1 MQRTNLANTNLQ
13 YILILAGVL
22 LAGVLGLFLGFN
34 GVSKLVVVG
43 LLGIAYIILTIMR
56 PWIAVAIFFA
66 LVPLDTLFVLQG
78 SVTATMTK
86 MAGAYLVLLVFFTG
100 SLKYIHDV
108 FSSQKIL
115 VMFLFGG
122 ITILSVMVSEDP
134 SFSLP
139 FLLTLSLS
147 IILCFVLILLI
158 RDTRT
163 LYLATW
169 ALLLGGVFSIIS
181 PIFFQLGRAEGYGL
195 TRYGGLW
202 GDQNEFCA
210 LLLVMLP
217 LSVLNIIVSR
227 GKIYKIISI
236 FMSTVLTIGVVI
248 TYSRGGFLAFCL
260 MVVLGIFKLSTGRN
274 RIKILAISIP
284 CMILAFALIYYFF
297 SEEIIARMETLSV
310 LSSKETVAKD
320 DSLRLRYYFY
330 FELAP
335 KIFSE
340 YPILGVGLKQ
350 IILHNPYHYVTHNTF
365 LEVLT
370 ATGILGFIPFILMLF
385 LTWKELRTV
394 EKSAG
399 SENFYLR
406 SYANALE
413 IGFLGY
419 LFAGVF
425 VSLDLNK
432 MFWLTISI
440 AAVVFNLYKIQAR
453 TRHGS
458 APEQGNRGY
467 YYGNKPIDLNR

>member
-1 MQRTNLANTNLQ
+1 MQRMNLANTNFQ
-13 YILILAGVL
+13 YVLVFSGVL
-22 LAGVLGLFLGFN
+22 LGALIGSFIGFN
-34 GVSKLVVVG
+34 GVSKIIVVG
-43 LLGIAYIILTIMR
+43 LLGVAYVILTIKK

-86 MAGAYLVLLVFFTG
+86 MAGAYLVLLVFLTG

-115 VMFLFGG
+115 AMILFGAAA
-122 ITILSVMVSEDP
+122 IISVMASEDVY
-134 SFSLP
+134 FSLP
-139 FLLTLSLS
+139 LLMTLWLS
-147 IILCFVLILLI
+147 IVLCFVLILLV
-158 RDTRT
+158 RDNRT

-202 GDQNEFCA
+202 GDQNEFAA
-210 LLLVMLP
+210 LLLVMIP
-217 LSVLNIIVSR
+217 LSVLNIIISR

-248 TYSRGGFLAFCL
+248 TYSRGGFLALCV
-260 MVVLGIFKLSTGRN
+260 MAVLAIFKLSSGKN

-284 CMILAFALIYYFF
+284 CMIVAFALIYYFF

-320 DSLRLRYYFY
+320 ESLNLRYYFY

-340 YPILGVGLKQ
+340 YPILGVGLRQ
-350 IILHNPYHYVTHNTF
+350 IIFKNPFHFYTHNTYH
-365 LEVLT
+365 EVLT
-370 ATGILGFIPFILMLF
+370 GTGLVGFIPFMLLLF

-394 EKSAG
+394 QKYTG
-399 SENFYLR
+399 GNGFYLR
-406 SYANALE
+406 SYASALE
-413 IGFLGY
+413 LGFLGY
-419 LFAGVF
+419 LFAGLF

-432 MFWLTISI
+432 MLWLTISI
-440 AAVVFNLYKIQAR
+440 AAVVFNLYRIQAR
-453 TRHGS
+453 AEYDSGAGS
-458 APEQGNRGY
+458 GNRGY
-467 YYGNKPIDLNR
+467 YYQRRPIDLNR